1 MKRVYSIIV
10 VLIAALSV
18 TLPQSVDAAAP
29 TKASAPAKSTVP
41 SKKGTKA
48 QPPSAVG
55 QLLEAIR
62 KRGTIVVGIAP
73 QVPWV
78 IRDPA
83 GEWQGYEIDVARQL
97 ASDLGVELAL
107 VRVPFVQLTDALAD
121 GRVDIVSAGYSI
133 TPQRALVVDFSN
145 PYATSEMQVVAR
157 ADLARRDLS
166 DLNRADVTLGARTG
180 GTTETT
186 ASARFPQAKIM
197 TFPTER
203 ALYEALKG
211 EQLDGALAYV
221 PRTSVAVAQSEGKLA
236 VMPSARLPHT
246 VEAFAIRKGEQ
257 PLLNFLNAW
266 IAYWKADGWLDE
278 RHRYWFETLDW
289 TPRFNHE
296 AGATK

>member
-10 VLIAALSV
+10 VLLAALSV

-41 SKKGTKA
+41 AKKGTKA

-121 GRVDIVSAGYSI
+121 VGGCRAIRRQTRGDA
-133 TPQRALVVDFSN
+133 QR
-145 PYATSEMQVVAR
+145 
-157 ADLARRDLS
+157 
-166 DLNRADVTLGARTG
+166 
-180 GTTETT
+180 T
-186 ASARFPQAKIM
+186 ASAYSRSIRDPQGRAAALEL
-197 TFPTER
+197 PER
-203 ALYEALKG
+203 VDRVLESGRPAGRAPPLLVR
-211 EQLDGALAYV
+211 D
-221 PRTSVAVAQSEGKLA
+221 
-236 VMPSARLPHT
+236 ARLDDALQSRSGGQIGSP
-246 VEAFAIRKGEQ
+246 I
-257 PLLNFLNAW
+257 
-266 IAYWKADGWLDE
+266 
-278 RHRYWFETLDW
+278 
-289 TPRFNHE
+289 
-296 AGATK
+296 

>member
-10 VLIAALSV
+10 VLLAALSV

-41 SKKGTKA
+41 AKKGTKA

-78 IRDPA
+78 MRDPA

-97 ASDLGVELAL
+97 ASDLGVALVL
-107 VRVPFVQLTDALAD
+107 VRVPFTQLTDALAE

-157 ADLARRDLS
+157 ADLAGR

-180 GTTETT
+180 GTTEAT
-186 ASARFPQAKIM
+186 ARARFPQTKIA

-203 ALYEALKG
+203 SLYEALKAG
-211 EQLDGALAYV
+211 QVDGALAYV
-221 PRTSVAVAQSEGKLA
+221 PRTSMAVAQSEGKLA
-236 VMPSARLPHT
+236 VMPSAQLPHT
-246 VEAFAIRKGEQ
+246 VEAFAVRKAEQ

-278 RHRYWFETLDW
+278 RRRYWFETLDW
-289 TPRFNHE
+289 TPRFNRE
-296 AGATK
+296 AAAK